1 MIIDLDALKNLITKR
16 TDEIEQIVAGSGYLV
31 RTVVGVGT
39 YLLDLDGNVD
49 LLTGKQQV
57 TFERL
62 IKPLLEKSI

>member
-57 TFERL
+57 TFERF

>member
-49 LLTGKQQV
+49 LLTAKQQV
-57 TFERL
+57 TFERF